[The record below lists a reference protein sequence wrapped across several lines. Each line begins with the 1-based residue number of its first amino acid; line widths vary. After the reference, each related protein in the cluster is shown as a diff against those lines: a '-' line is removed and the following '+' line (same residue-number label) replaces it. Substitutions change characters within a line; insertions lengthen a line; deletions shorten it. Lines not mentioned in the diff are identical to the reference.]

1 MNSMNSAGR
10 ISDYQILVGHLW
22 QCPECREAFL
32 SDPRS
37 MMAGLK
43 LTREQTATLQEF
55 AKSPYML
62 IDRLQGSTGL
72 AEADFQTAVAHPRA
86 RLRHLG
92 VRKAHSE
99 Q

>member
-1 MNSMNSAGR
+1 MNSMKFADR

-22 QCPECREAFL
+22 QCLECREAFL

-43 LTREQTATLQEF
+43 LTREQTAILQEF
-55 AKSPYML
+55 ANSPYTL
-62 IDRLQGSTGL
+62 IDRLQGGTGL

-92 VRKAHSE
+92 VRKMNSTP
-99 Q
+99 